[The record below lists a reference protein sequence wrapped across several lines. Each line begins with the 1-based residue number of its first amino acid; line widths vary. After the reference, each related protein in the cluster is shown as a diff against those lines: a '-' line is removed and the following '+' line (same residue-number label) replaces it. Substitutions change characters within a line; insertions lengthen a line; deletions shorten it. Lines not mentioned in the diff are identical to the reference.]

1 MQLFVDN
8 FFGPTFTIE
17 SSPEDT
23 ADVLKR
29 RILGSINSSLST
41 EDARLIFR
49 GHDLA
54 EYAILSSANL
64 TDGCTV
70 GICLRLRGGMQPQ
83 ACPLPAF
90 AGSDD
95 DDGPGPLRKKAE
107 KAALLNMTHPG
118 QIMLI
123 INTIQDQKFELVVF
137 PHIMVF
143 SLKQK
148 IADVLKVDVEHQRLL
163 FSGKVL
169 QDDATLEDYGLVNGN
184 AVHLS
189 IPPGIA
195 IAVPKVAP
203 GKRVDDSE
211 VQIFVKHINGRTMA
225 LMVSPMDTVEHLMS
239 KVQER
244 TEIPP
249 EEQRILYGGKQLTP
263 GRTLSD
269 YNISKESTLHLGK

>member
-1 MQLFVDN
+1 
-8 FFGPTFTIE
+8 
-17 SSPEDT
+17 
-23 ADVLKR
+23 
-29 RILGSINSSLST
+29 
-41 EDARLIFR
+41 
-49 GHDLA
+49 
-54 EYAILSSANL
+54 
-64 TDGCTV
+64 
-70 GICLRLRGGMQPQ
+70 
-83 ACPLPAF
+83 
-90 AGSDD
+90 
-95 DDGPGPLRKKAE
+95 
-107 KAALLNMTHPG
+107 
-118 QIMLI
+118 
-123 INTIQDQKFELVVF
+123 VF
-137 PHIMVF
+137 PHIMVL

-148 IADVLKVDVEHQRLL
+148 ITDVLKVDAEHQRLL

-195 IAVPKVAP
+195 IALPKVAP

-269 YNISKESTLHLGK
+269 YNISKESTLHLVLRLRGGYRRPFAPQHIHV